1 MKSRWSRR
9 DFLKSTAALM
19 ALGAA
24 DGALGASPSQ
34 SALPKRRLGKTG
46 EMVSCIGF
54 GSGTRFCSIQDEDA
68 AQALLERAFALGINY
83 FDTAGSYTRRP
94 LERLSEKRLG
104 EFSKKRRK
112 EIFLATKIDPR
123 DRDGA
128 LRSVETSLKFL
139 QTDYLDLI
147 QIHSLSD
154 LNDLDRIG
162 SANGVLAAIQQLKD
176 QKVSRFIGITGH
188 NDGAAM
194 TEALRRHDFDTV
206 LMALNAAQ
214 SANPVAAAQDGADPR
229 LRAVRI
235 ARGAAK
241 EHGDSLHES
250 HGPGNAGRQRRRP
263 RLASGA
269 FTVQPEPARRLRRHR
284 LRADGSARRKR
295 PGGAQFHADER
306 KRETKATRKSRPVA
320 LGVAAFLASRTTT
333 RWRCNCNARSC
344 SSLGQRGKGARYSSV
359 SFICPI
365 VCLSVY
371 ARCVF
376 QTRDSFPATT
386 FPG

>member
-9 DFLKSTAALM
+9 EFLKSTTTAVVWGAAER
-19 ALGAA
+19 ALGATES
-24 DGALGASPSQ
+24 L

-46 EMVSCIGF
+46 EMISCIGF

-68 AQALLERAFALGINY
+68 AQALLQRAFALGINY

-123 DRDGA
+123 DRDNA

-162 SANGVLAAIQQLKD
+162 SADGVLTAVQQLKN
-176 QKVSRFIGITGH
+176 QKVARFIGITGH
-188 NDGAAM
+188 NDGTAM
-194 TEALRRHDFDTV
+194 TEALRRYDFDTV

-214 SANPVAAAQDGADPR
+214 SANPVAAR
-229 LRAVRI
+229 KMERI
-235 ARGAAK
+235 
-241 EHGDSLHES
+241 
-250 HGPGNAGRQRRRP
+250 P
-263 RLASGA
+263 A
-269 FTVQPEPARRLRRHR
+269 FEQ
-284 LRADGSARRKR
+284 SAL
-295 PGGAQFHADER
+295 
-306 KRETKATRKSRPVA
+306 PVA
-320 LGVAAFLASRTTT
+320 LQKSMGILSMKVMGQGMLVGNGTGRASAAELLQFNLSQPVACVVIGCEQMAPLEQNVQAALAFTPMNESGKQKLQEKVAPSRSA
-333 RWRCNCNARSC
+333 WQQFLKSHDD
-344 SSLGQRGKGARYSSV
+344 SLPV
-359 SFICPI
+359 
-365 VCLSVY
+365 
-371 ARCVF
+371 
-376 QTRDSFPATT
+376 
-386 FPG
+386 

>member
-9 DFLKSTAALM
+9 EFLKTTTAAMVLGAAEN
-19 ALGAA
+19 ALGAT
-24 DGALGASPSQ
+24 SPQ
-34 SALPKRRLGKTG
+34 VGLLPKRRLGKTG
-46 EMVSCIGF
+46 EMISCIGF

-68 AQALLERAFALGINY
+68 AQALLERAFTLGINY

-104 EFSKKRRK
+104 EFSKGRRK

-162 SANGVLAAIQQLKD
+162 SPNGVLAAIQQLK
-176 QKVSRFIGITGH
+176 QQRVVRFIGITGH
-188 NDGAAM
+188 NDGLAM

-214 SANPVAAAQDGADPR
+214 SANPIAQRKMEPIPAFEQSALPVALQKNIGI
-229 LRAVRI
+229 LSMKVMGQGH
-235 ARGAAK
+235 AR
-241 EHGDSLHES
+241 
-250 HGPGNAGRQRRRP
+250 RQRRRP
-263 RLASGA
+263 RLARGA
-269 FTVQPEPARRLRRHR
+269 FTVQPEPARGLRHHW
-284 LRADGSARRKR
+284 LRTDSSARAKHSCR
-295 PGGAQFHADER
+295 PQFHTDER
-306 KRETKATRKSRPVA
+306 ERETKATRKSRAVA
-320 LGVAAFLASRTTT
+320 LGLAALLGVARRLGGGLIVTLV
-333 RWRCNCNARSC
+333 
-344 SSLGQRGKGARYSSV
+344 SL
-359 SFICPI
+359 
-365 VCLSVY
+365 
-371 ARCVF
+371 
-376 QTRDSFPATT
+376 
-386 FPG
+386 

>member
-1 MKSRWSRR
+1 MKSHWSRR
-9 DFLKSTAALM
+9 DFLKNTTAAVVLGAAEK
-19 ALGAA
+19 ALGAT
-24 DGALGASPSQ
+24 ASL

-68 AQALLERAFALGINY
+68 AQALLERAFALGVNY

-162 SANGVLAAIQQLKD
+162 SPDGVLAAIQQLKD

-188 NDGAAM
+188 NDGVAM

-214 SANPVAAAQDGADPR
+214 SANPVAARKMEP
-229 LRAVRI
+229 I
-235 ARGAAK
+235 
-241 EHGDSLHES
+241 
-250 HGPGNAGRQRRRP
+250 P
-263 RLASGA
+263 A
-269 FTVQPEPARRLRRHR
+269 FEQ
-284 LRADGSARRKR
+284 SAL
-295 PGGAQFHADER
+295 
-306 KRETKATRKSRPVA
+306 PVA
-320 LGVAAFLASRTTT
+320 LQKNMGILSMKVMGQGMLVGSGAGRASPAELLQFNLSQPVASVVIGCEQMPPLEQNVQAALNFSPMSESGKQRLQEKVAPSRSAWQHFLQSHD
-333 RWRCNCNARSC
+333 
-344 SSLGQRGKGARYSSV
+344 
-359 SFICPI
+359 
-365 VCLSVY
+365 
-371 ARCVF
+371 
-376 QTRDSFPATT
+376 DSIAV
-386 FPG
+386 

>member
-9 DFLKSTAALM
+9 EFLKTTTVAM

-24 DGALGASPSQ
+24 ESTLGATAPQLAS
-34 SALPKRRLGKTG
+34 LPKRRLGKTD

-68 AQALLERAFALGINY
+68 AQILLERAFDFGINY

-112 EIFLATKIDPR
+112 ELFLATKIDPR
-123 DRDGA
+123 DKDGA

-154 LNDLDRIG
+154 LDDLDRIG
-162 SANGVLAAIQQLKD
+162 SSNGVLAAIQQLKD
-176 QKVSRFIGITGH
+176 QKVVRFIGITGH
-188 NDGAAM
+188 NDGTAM

-214 SANPVAAAQDGADPR
+214 SANPVAARKMEP
-229 LRAVRI
+229 I
-235 ARGAAK
+235 
-241 EHGDSLHES
+241 
-250 HGPGNAGRQRRRP
+250 P
-263 RLASGA
+263 A
-269 FTVQPEPARRLRRHR
+269 FEQ
-284 LRADGSARRKR
+284 SAL
-295 PGGAQFHADER
+295 
-306 KRETKATRKSRPVA
+306 PVA
-320 LGVAAFLASRTTT
+320 LQKNMGILSMKVMGQGMLVGNGTGRASPGELLQFNLSQPVACVVIGCEQMTPLEQNVQAALSFAPMGETDKQQLQEKVAPSRSAWLRFLESHDDFVA
-333 RWRCNCNARSC
+333 
-344 SSLGQRGKGARYSSV
+344 V
-359 SFICPI
+359 
-365 VCLSVY
+365 
-371 ARCVF
+371 
-376 QTRDSFPATT
+376 
-386 FPG
+386 